1 MVFPSPHNA
10 EARRNY
16 EDPLF
21 DQVRYKCDQQQLFRH
36 QLYVQTD
43 FVVILFIAFRLKSP
57 GLALEEESR
66 GNYMNLV
73 KYTIKCGVGGW
84 RLETRNVECIC
95 NSCNPLASQRHIDWE
110 Q

>member
-1 MVFPSPHNA
+1 MVFPSLHNA

-57 GLALEEESR
+57 GLALEEEST
-66 GNYMNLV
+66 GNYKNLV
-73 KYTIKCGVGGW
+73 KYKIKCGVGEW
-84 RLETRNVECIC
+84 RLETRIVECRMY
-95 NSCNPLASQRHIDWE
+95 L
-110 Q
+110 

>member
-1 MVFPSPHNA
+1 M
-10 EARRNY
+10 
-16 EDPLF
+16 DPLF
-21 DQVRYKCDQQQLFRH
+21 DQKQLSSH
-36 QLYVQTD
+36 QLLVMIQ
-43 FVVILFIAFRLKSP
+43 LHFRLKSP

-73 KYTIKCGVGGW
+73 KYTKLNAGLGGW

>member
-1 MVFPSPHNA
+1 MVFPSPQNA
-10 EARRNY
+10 EPRRNY

-57 GLALEEESR
+57 GLALEEEST

-73 KYTIKCGVGGW
+73 KYTKLNVGLGNGDW
-84 RLETRNVECIC
+84 RQGL
-95 NSCNPLASQRHIDWE
+95 
-110 Q
+110 

>member
-1 MVFPSPHNA
+1 MCNKRWFSHLLIMLKQ
-10 EARRNY
+10 E
-16 EDPLF
+16 EIMM
-21 DQVRYKCDQQQLFRH
+21 QSHC
-36 QLYVQTD
+36 
-43 FVVILFIAFRLKSP
+43 RLKSP

-73 KYTIKCGVGGW
+73 KYTKLNAGLGGW